1 MTIALSIMQVIYKAQ
16 FPALFTWLHTHPH
29 VADRQSTLVQQFP
42 GSLPTLAFPSFRLNT
57 TFSLQDQ
64 ERGDDY
70 RTGSAIAVREW
81 RNNYACMMNH

>member
-1 MTIALSIMQVIYKAQ
+1 MTIALWIMQVIYKAQ
-16 FPALFTWLHTHPH
+16 FPALFTWFTPHPH

-42 GSLPTLAFPSFRLNT
+42 GSFPTLAFLSFRLNT
-57 TFSLQDQ
+57 TFSLQ

-81 RNNYACMMNH
+81 RNDYACMMNH